1 MNERPPSLSRHR
13 FLEAAAAGVAL
24 SALNRRAL
32 AAQSPNNQIVLGM
45 IGVGGMGTGRLLQFL
60 KQPDVRIAAICDVDR
75 GHLDRAVAPS
85 ASPRRGV
92 SKLDARLHLYRCKIS
107 LCRPVRPE
115 VNRID
120 LIRTSGGIRAV
131 AQFEKK
137 SGLFH
142 LCACALR
149 APGSIARRSCRSP

>member
-1 MNERPPSLSRHR
+1 MFSNAPVVAAGCALLRRFILRKRSGEFWIASAYLPGRHR
-13 FLEAAAAGVAL
+13 LQLRHGMRRTGSFL
-24 SALNRRAL
+24 SDKRRL
-32 AAQSPNNQIVLGM
+32 H
-45 IGVGGMGTGRLLQFL
+45 
-60 KQPDVRIAAICDVDR
+60 QPHP
-75 GHLDRAVAPS
+75 G
-85 ASPRRGV
+85 GV

-137 SGLFH
+137 A
-142 LCACALR
+142 ACSTYAPLLR
-149 APGSIARRSCRSP
+149 QGPTIMQLRGRIENSEEMS